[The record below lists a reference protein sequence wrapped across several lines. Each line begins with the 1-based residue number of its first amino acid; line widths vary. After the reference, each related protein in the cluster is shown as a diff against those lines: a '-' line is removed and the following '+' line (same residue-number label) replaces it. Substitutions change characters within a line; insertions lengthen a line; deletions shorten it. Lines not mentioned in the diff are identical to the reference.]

1 MTGTLVEH
9 QCVAVNIKI
18 HPHSII
24 AILAHDV
31 PIILA
36 TLPVDQQVI
45 RLLFKI
51 TFLYINAIGIN
62 ITIHLYL

>member
-1 MTGTLVEH
+1 MTGILVEH
-9 QCVAVNIKI
+9 QYVADNTKI

-24 AILAHDV
+24 AILAHDM

-45 RLLFKI
+45 RLLKQHFCI
-51 TFLYINAIGIN
+51 LM
-62 ITIHLYL
+62 L